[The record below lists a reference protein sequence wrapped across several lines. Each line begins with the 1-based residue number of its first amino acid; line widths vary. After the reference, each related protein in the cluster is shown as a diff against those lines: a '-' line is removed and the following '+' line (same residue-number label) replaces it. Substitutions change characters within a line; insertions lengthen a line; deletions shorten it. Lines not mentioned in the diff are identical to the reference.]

1 MIVNHSTLENKPI
14 SDADL
19 LKTLA
24 VDTTAIGFSFL
35 CQFITY
41 LAVVISNEIEGQ
53 ADQPRTAGSINHS
66 CAKEEEANLC
76 DSEK

>member
-1 MIVNHSTLENKPI
+1 MIVDNSTLENKPI

-24 VDTTAIGFSFL
+24 VDTTAISFSFL

-53 ADQPRTAGSINHS
+53 ADQPWTAGSINHS
-66 CAKEEEANLC
+66 CAKEEEASLC
-76 DSEK
+76 D